1 MLATSI
7 KKHPLIWFYI
17 LSVLIVILIIPAFIL
32 TGAGDGVDQ
41 AFQQTGLSF
50 NTDLVTWGRLVA
62 AFPPALPGALLAL
75 LQVASPD
82 IAVAIVVG
90 IAYGRRGLI
99 DLKKRFRFWSKDI
112 TWQQGLKTWA
122 TCILTFLAMS
132 LATAALSHS
141 VLPIEGFVWDLNLLP
156 IPFLGS
162 LLVTMFLDGGA
173 LFEENGW
180 RGFALPLL
188 MEQFKPIT
196 ASIILGIMW
205 AFWHIPV
212 KFDLALTYGFSNFL
226 LMFLVLTV
234 KFVLLTI
241 VMTYF
246 WNRLGQT
253 TIVAIVMHGLSNDS
267 MRLGGNVLSEAFW
280 AQLQYEI
287 NLVLPMLAVSS
298 FLLLAN
304 KRLGLKSARI

>member
-298 FLLLAN
+298 FLLLVN